1 MDVLVATAAI
11 LAILFY
17 GVFPALVRRSFRAPR
32 RIEAVTP
39 ASLGLPYQAV
49 HVSTENAKALFAW
62 YVPTRRT
69 GPAPAVAL
77 LHGWGGN
84 AQYMLPFARL
94 LHQAGFAV
102 LLLDARNHGKS
113 DADDFSSMVKFAED
127 LEHGLAWLKARPE
140 IDAARL
146 GVLGHSVG
154 AAAAL
159 LAASRRPCLRA
170 VVSVASFA
178 HPAEL
183 MRQMM
188 AAYRIPYWPVGWWVL
203 RYIEKQINARYDRIA
218 PVTTIRHIACP
229 VLLIH
234 GEQDRTVPVEDAWAI
249 YRSRADTNVEL
260 WTLPHAGHGSVRQI
274 ESHGERVADFFKSA
288 FCEEVR
294 EDHEGAAG
302 SRGDSGESTASA

>member
-1 MDVLVATAAI
+1 MDVLITTAAI

-32 RIEAVTP
+32 RVEALTP
-39 ASLGLPYQAV
+39 DAVGLPYQTVRVA
-49 HVSTENAKALFAW
+49 TENAKTLHAW
-62 YVPTRRT
+62 YVPARRA
-69 GPAPAVAL
+69 GPVPAVAL

-84 AQYMLPFARL
+84 AQFMLPFARL
-94 LHQAGFAV
+94 LHQSGFAV

-127 LEHGLAWLKARPE
+127 LEHGLEWLKARPE
-140 IDAARL
+140 VDDARL
-146 GVLGHSVG
+146 GALGHSVG
-154 AAAAL
+154 AAAVL

-203 RYIEKQINARYDRIA
+203 RYIEKQINARYDHIA
-218 PVTTIRHIACP
+218 PVATIKRIACP

-234 GEQDRTVPVEDAWAI
+234 GEQDRTVPVEDARAI
-249 YRSRADTNVEL
+249 YRNRADVHVEL
-260 WTLPHAGHGSVRQI
+260 WTLPDAGHGTVRQI
-274 ESHGERVADFFKSA
+274 ENHGEKVVAFFKSA
-288 FCEEVR
+288 FSKESR
-294 EDHEGAAG
+294 IDYEDIG
-302 SRGDSGESTASA
+302 SRSDPGESAGA